1 MADYIGGYAAK
12 PGDYVT
18 WSSTFTDSNG
28 NKGQL
33 GLGVVEEWRN
43 NTQIAYHVELW
54 YYCLNQVD
62 DITNTFTVWI
72 TNGNTITGTNYG
84 LDNTGS
90 GSGSVYWHI
99 MNSESITYNRG
110 GAYVEASG
118 SFSGLQWGGGS
129 GSYSRSWYTPAVES
143 FWNDINAYYPDGNT
157 QGALKFNL
165 STSDGS
171 SWSGLT
177 NEPDGFT
184 KAAGTTAT
192 ISGITNAVTGLH
204 YTGNNVTNSAATSFS
219 WTFNTA
225 NWSCCLYSA
234 WNTYTIKYNANGG
247 SGTMSD
253 TGATYG
259 TAVTLR
265 TNAFTRQHYTFKNW
279 NTKADGSGTSYSNG
293 ASVSNLTATHGGT
306 VTLYAQWTGVT
317 YTVSYN
323 ANGGTS
329 TPSSH
334 SVQYP
339 GTLTLRS
346 AISKANTSVAGYSVT
361 YNANGGSGAPSGQTS
376 GDRIVTWSFSKWAA
390 GSTSGSQYSA
400 GASYQPSG
408 NITMYAIWGS
418 STSANSSWTCSSTI
432 PKKTGHSFLGW
443 STSSTATSAT
453 YTSGTT
459 YTITSGLTLYAVWQK
474 NNYYLD
480 VNGYLD
486 GVEES
491 NLGSY
496 GTVDVYVN
504 GTAVGNDVNDYYTQH
519 PYGSSYEIKDIK
531 PSSGYQYNGL
541 QSGTLTG
548 TIGAN
553 ETTTG
558 VRINFSTIKPSNVT
572 INGNWTSPFNIDL
585 NWSSTGINVT
595 YTLYYKK
602 STESSYTALN
612 CSDTTSK
619 SFVAEEETTYSFY
632 IAATNAGGT
641 TNSDTITITTPA
653 DQAKIRRK
661 VDGTWVKGKA
671 YFKEEGAWVKAKKI
685 YKKIDGVWYI
695 NTNYDS

>member
-504 GTAVGNDVNDYYTQH
+504 GPAVGNDVNDYYTQH

>member
-171 SWSGLT
+171 TWSGLT

-339 GTLTLRS
+339 GTLALRS

-376 GDRIVTWSFSKWAA
+376 GDRTVTWSFSKWAA

-432 PKKTGHSFLGW
+432 PKKTGHTFLGW

-486 GVEES
+486 GAEES

-504 GTAVGNDVNDYYTQH
+504 GTAVGNDVSDYYTQH
-519 PYGSSYEIKDIK
+519 PYGSTYEIKDIK